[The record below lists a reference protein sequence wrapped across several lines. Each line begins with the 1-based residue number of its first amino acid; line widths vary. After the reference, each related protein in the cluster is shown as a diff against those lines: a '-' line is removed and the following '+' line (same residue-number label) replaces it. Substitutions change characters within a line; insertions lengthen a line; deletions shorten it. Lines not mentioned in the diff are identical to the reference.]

1 MALQPGSTLGPYEI
15 LSLIG
20 AGGMGEVYRARDP
33 RLNREVAIKVLPADR
48 VGDESRRR
56 RFIQEAHAASAL
68 NHPHII
74 TIHEIESANGHDF
87 IVMEYMRGKSL
98 DALIPRHGMRLGEL
112 LRIAIPVAD
121 ALAAA
126 HARGIIHRDLK
137 PANVM
142 IGTDGAV
149 KVLDFGLAKL
159 SGSDDA
165 DHDQL
170 TQTADVALSAPG
182 TITGTAPYMSPEQAT
197 GGKLD
202 ARSDIFSFGTM
213 LYEMVTGV
221 RAFAGTSVADTLS
234 AVQRAQ
240 PKPPTT
246 MVAGVP
252 TDLEKV
258 ILRCLRKDPARR
270 FQHIVDVKLALQE
283 IKEDAESGT
292 PVAMPRK
299 RRGWLIGALAGT
311 VLLGAI
317 AGWRWWPRGDT
328 NAPLARVVPLT
339 TLNGNE
345 IGPTFSPDGD
355 QVAFSWDGEAGNNLD
370 VYVTIVG
377 SSEVRRLTTDPAP
390 EIGTSWSP
398 DGRQIAFLRARPD
411 GASVRVM
418 SALGG
423 VDRKVSDRPLVG
435 ESGISWSPD
444 GRWLAVGGA
453 PIDREPAGILLLP
466 IEGGSPRRLTRA
478 ETSSALHRYAA
489 FSPDGRQLAYVSCTG
504 VTFTPCDIQL
514 LELGADY
521 APTAPPHR
529 LTSQAVQMHG
539 VTWTR
544 DGRSLV
550 YGTEAAHGSFYLW
563 RVPVDGSRAPERLEV
578 AGVGARNA
586 VTVLSRDRLAF
597 VRALAGESLYR
608 FEPGHA
614 PQPVMASSS
623 SDYHP
628 QFSPDGRRV
637 AFSSTRSGETT
648 EIWLAAADG
657 TGVQPL
663 THGPG
668 RWQGAPSWS
677 PDSRRIA
684 FDSQQKN
691 GSRDIWII
699 DADGGTPRQLTN
711 DAGDE
716 IMPMWSADGQWIY
729 YSSEQGAGR
738 DIWRIPVDG
747 GTAER
752 LTMHG
757 SGRFGVELAS
767 VAAVLYQPTGLVDGE
782 PLLAQPLGG
791 GPPRQIVPCL
801 AAESFAVVAPDIY
814 YVSCGG
820 AAEHAIHALD
830 PTTGRDRIVGQ
841 LNQDFNAARMSVS
854 PDGRAF
860 LVTKLRLNV
869 DLMLIENFR

>member
-1 MALQPGSTLGPYEI
+1 MLGPYEV
-15 LSLIG
+15 LSPLG

-33 RLNREVAIKVLPADR
+33 RLNREVAIKVLPAER
-48 VGDESRRR
+48 VADEAHRR

-68 NHPHII
+68 NHPNII
-74 TIHEIESANGHDF
+74 TIYEIESANGAEF
-87 IVMEYMRGKSL
+87 IVMEYIRGKSL
-98 DALIPRHGMRLGEL
+98 DALIPPQGMRLNEA

-126 HARGIIHRDLK
+126 HAHGIIHRDLK

-142 IGTDGAV
+142 VGADGAV

-159 SGSDDA
+159 IAPDATPDD
-165 DHDQL
+165 
-170 TQTADVALSAPG
+170 QTATHRVDVLSVAG
-182 TITGTAPYMSPEQAT
+182 TIAGTPAYMSPEQAT
-197 GGKLD
+197 GGTVD
-202 ARSDIFSFGTM
+202 ARSDIFSFGAM
-213 LYEMVTGV
+213 LYEMVTGT
-221 RAFAGTSVADTLS
+221 RAFAGSSTAATLGKVIGATPKSPAEVVADVS
-234 AVQRAQ
+234 
-240 PKPPTT
+240 K
-246 MVAGVP
+246 
-252 TDLEKV
+252 DLEKV
-258 ILRCLRKDPARR
+258 ILRCLRKEPERR
-270 FQHIVDVKLALQE
+270 FQTIADVAIELHD
-283 IKEDAESGT
+283 IRAESGSG
-292 PVAMPRK
+292 PVQPVSARSRPR
-299 RRGWLIGALAGT
+299 RRIVVPLVGAVVGAVIIALLIYS
-311 VLLGAI
+311 
-317 AGWRWWPRGDT
+317 WRPRPELP
-328 NAPLARVVPLT
+328 AAHVVPLT
-339 TLNGNE
+339 TLNGIE
-345 IGPTFSPDGD
+345 MGPTFSPDGD
-355 QVAFSWDGEAGNNLD
+355 QVAFSWNGEEENNLD
-370 VYVTIVG
+370 VYVKIVG

-390 EIGTSWSP
+390 EVGTSWSP

-411 GASVRVM
+411 GATAHLM

-423 VDRKVSDRPLVG
+423 VDRKVSDLPLVV

-478 ETSSALHRYAA
+478 ETSSALHRYGA
-489 FSPDGRQLAYVSCTG
+489 FSPDGRRLAYVSCTG

-521 APTAPPHR
+521 APAAPTRR

-539 VTWTR
+539 ATWTR

-550 YGTEAAHGSFYLW
+550 YGTETAHGSFYLW
-563 RVPVDGSRAPERLEV
+563 RVPVDGNRAPERLEL
-578 AGVGARNA
+578 AGLGARNA
-586 VTVLSRDRLAF
+586 ATVPSRDRLAF
-597 VRALAGESLYR
+597 VRSLAGESLYR
-608 FEPGHA
+608 FEPGHT
-614 PQPVMASSS
+614 PQPVMASSA

-663 THGPG
+663 TRGPG

-677 PDSRRIA
+677 PDSRQIA

-699 DADGGTPRQLTN
+699 DGDGGTPRQLTK

-716 IMPMWSADGQWIY
+716 IMPMWSADGRWIY

-738 DIWRIPVDG
+738 DIWRIRVDG
-747 GTAER
+747 GSAER

-757 SGRFGVELAS
+757 SSKFGVELAS

-830 PTTGRDRIVGQ
+830 PTTGRDRVVGQ

-854 PDGRAF
+854 PEGRAF
-860 LVTKLRLNV
+860 LVTKLRLSV